1 MSQKN
6 PAFEPDNSPPPS
18 CPPPAY
24 SDPAPVQNYS
34 TFSPQ
39 GQGPYTS
46 PGHFQS
52 PPPPPPTNNN
62 NNNVVVVPQAAPA
75 INNVNTNVNT
85 NVTTNIAAAG
95 GRSEHFFLGKKRTN
109 MECPECKVLTHL
121 NLLERENLSPT
132 CMEWHFMRLL
142 IRAAAQQSVPNQ
154 AIDLQRHKW
163 TNIFVLIFGTSSR
176 RSSRSAFGR

>member
-1 MSQKN
+1 MEMSKKN

-46 PGHFQS
+46 PSHFQS

-62 NNNVVVVPQAAPA
+62 NNTNTNTN
-75 INNVNTNVNT
+75 NNVNNTSVN
-85 NVTTNIAAAG
+85 ISAPG

-109 MECPECKVLTHL
+109 MECPECKVLTLL
-121 NLLERENLSPT
+121 NLLARENLSPT
-132 CMEWHFMRLL
+132 CMEWHSMRLL
-142 IRAAAQQSVPNQ
+142 V
-154 AIDLQRHKW
+154 
-163 TNIFVLIFGTSSR
+163 
-176 RSSRSAFGR
+176 